1 VLTNE
6 GSVSLTINLPAEA
19 EARLAE
25 QAKAIGVDVPTYV
38 ERILRAAASRASLDE
53 VLKPIRDSFHE
64 SGMTE
69 DELSD
74 LLVKAKKAMR
84 ADRRTR
90 RGK

>member
-1 VLTNE
+1 M
-6 GSVSLTINLPAEA
+6 SLTINLPAEA

-25 QAKAIGVDVPTYV
+25 QAKAVGVDVPTYV

>member
-1 VLTNE
+1 MLTKE
-6 GSVSLTINLPAEA
+6 GSMSLTINLPAEA

-69 DELSD
+69 EELSD

>member
-1 VLTNE
+1 M
-6 GSVSLTINLPAEA
+6 SLTINLPAEA

-69 DELSD
+69 DVLGD